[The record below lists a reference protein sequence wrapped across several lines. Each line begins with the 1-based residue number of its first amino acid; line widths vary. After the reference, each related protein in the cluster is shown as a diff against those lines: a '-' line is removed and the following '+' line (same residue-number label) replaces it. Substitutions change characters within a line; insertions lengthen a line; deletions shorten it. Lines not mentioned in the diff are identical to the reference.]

1 VAPVAL
7 LRGHRKRQLVTAAIA
22 AAAVALFVLQWA
34 QAPRVQASPAATR
47 QLPTV
52 RGELYLGETFEGL
65 ALRRVHPFLYS
76 TCEPGKRKTMP
87 VRCEWVRVDVG
98 RVSGGDPK
106 QVARARASLRPVD

>member
-1 VAPVAL
+1 MAV

-22 AAAVALFVLQWA
+22 AASIALFVLQWA
-34 QAPRVQASPAATR
+34 RAPRVEASPSATR
-47 QLPTV
+47 QLPTA

-87 VRCEWVRVDVG
+87 VRCEWVRVEGG
-98 RVSGGDPK
+98 RVSGDDPK
-106 QVARARASLRPVD
+106 QVARARAKLHPVG

>member
-1 VAPVAL
+1 VAA
-7 LRGHRKRQLVTAAIA
+7 LRGHRKRQVVTVAIA
-22 AAAVALFVLQWA
+22 AAALALFFVQWSL
-34 QAPRVQASPAATR
+34 APRVAATPSATR

-87 VRCEWVRVDVG
+87 VRCQWVRVDGG

-106 QVARARASLRPVD
+106 QVARARASLRRVD